1 MGISREGWDLRDGT
15 PTKEKHQQ
23 GKNLSKQ
30 GKTPNKEKPFHK
42 EKHQQGNTKQG
53 KTFPNKEKHQQ
64 GNTFRARRNLSRQGK
79 TIPVLH
85 HHPLEIPNKGKH
97 QTRENTK
104 QGNTNKGN
112 AFRARGIFR
121 SDVKVVVGVFR
132 QGKAVVSDV
141 WVWCYWW
148 WMFISMG

>member
-97 QTRENTK
+97 QTRK
-104 QGNTNKGN
+104 HQQGKRLSGKGYLPI
-112 AFRARGIFR
+112 RCKGCGR
-121 SDVKVVVGVFR
+121 SFPSR
-132 QGKAVVSDV
+132 QGS
-141 WVWCYWW
+141 CE
-148 WMFISMG
+148 